1 MVSAGEETPSS
12 RGLRLL
18 GGDAV
23 SALRLKT
30 ESGGE
35 ELPGR
40 GWAPRHRGPGSERR
54 SSLFCR
60 DIETWPRR
68 SSRSGPCAE
77 LSSRNLRVD
86 EKHAGRRATVTSS
99 GTHSKQEMPEFP
111 L

>member
-40 GWAPRHRGPGSERR
+40 GWGSPPPQGSWLQEKVQPVLPRHRDMAQAVLQIRALCRTEQPR
-54 SSLFCR
+54 SQ
-60 DIETWPRR
+60 
-68 SSRSGPCAE
+68 
-77 LSSRNLRVD
+77 
-86 EKHAGRRATVTSS
+86 GR
-99 GTHSKQEMPEFP
+99 
-111 L
+111 